1 VSPCSRAS
9 ACVLD
14 MPGRKDIGL
23 GGGDV
28 VLVETSVIFLD
39 DSDGD
44 NDDDDVTVEI
54 EVEVAEVVDATDVG
68 GRYSN
73 MELAK

>member
-1 VSPCSRAS
+1 VSPCSKAS

-23 GGGDV
+23 GGDDV
-28 VLVETSVIFLD
+28 VLVETSVVFLD

-44 NDDDDVTVEI
+44 NDDDADVTVEI
-54 EVEVAEVVDATDVG
+54 EVAEVEDAADIG

-73 MELAK
+73 MEVAK